1 MNLQEEQKEKPP
13 RPDRLDGVVIRA
25 ASPQD
30 AESITA
36 LHNLPGYRYGTLRT
50 PFHSVVE
57 IRSSLEKP
65 PGDGRRLVADLNG
78 QVIGDIG
85 LTLAG
90 NPRRRHAATI
100 GMGVHDAFAG
110 RGVGSALMTAAL
122 DIADNWLNLRRVE
135 LTVFTD
141 NDAAIRLY
149 ERQGFVTEGCLK
161 AFAFRDGSYVD
172 AYTMAR
178 LKT

>member
-1 MNLQEEQKEKPP
+1 MKLSDEPKERPP
-13 RPDRLDGVVIRA
+13 RAAMLENVAIRA

-30 AESITA
+30 AEAITA

-50 PFHSVVE
+50 PFHSVAD

-65 PGDGRRLVADLNG
+65 VGDGRRLVADLDG

-90 NPRRRHAATI
+90 NPRRRHTASI

-110 RGVGSALMTAAL
+110 RGVGSELMKAVL
-122 DIADNWLNLRRVE
+122 DIADNWLDLRRVE

-141 NDAAIRLY
+141 NEAAIRLY
-149 ERQGFVTEGCLK
+149 ERHGFIREGCLK
-161 AFAFRDGSYVD
+161 AFAFRDGQYVD

>member
-1 MNLQEEQKEKPP
+1 MNSQAELKEKPP
-13 RPDRLDGVVIRA
+13 HPDRLEGVVIRA
-25 ASPQD
+25 ACPQD
-30 AESITA
+30 AEAITA
-36 LHNLPGYRYGTLRT
+36 MHNLPGYRYGTLRT
-50 PFHSVVE
+50 PFHSVAD
-57 IRSSLEKP
+57 IRSYLENS
-65 PGDGRRLVADLNG
+65 PGDGRRLVADLDG
-78 QVIGDIG
+78 QVVGDIG

-110 RGVGSALMTAAL
+110 RGVGSALIKAAL
-122 DIADNWLNLRRVE
+122 DIADNWLNLHRVE

-149 ERQGFVTEGCLK
+149 ERHGFVKEGYLK
-161 AFAFRDGSYVD
+161 EFAFRDGHYVD
-172 AYTMAR
+172 AFTMAR